1 MFKFATQISYLRFT
15 PCRWPRILQGIWVS
29 STPRSVYRFTF
40 IDLLITVPRE
50 DFVESGESCF
60 TTRKKSTWQEKVLLL
75 HLRRREAGIIIII
88 IIIIVPPRMEYRYPV
103 SIAHYVTQHNSAI
116 LLVQNSRRY
125 YPRLSATQKLISPSL
140 TRGLLLCRV
149 RYSPRLNQISH
160 KIQYTSRFR

>member
-1 MFKFATQISYLRFT
+1 MTPDFT
-15 PCRWPRILQGIWVS
+15 GNLSFFNASICLSLHIYRSTYYDSQG
-29 STPRSVYRFTF
+29 R
-40 IDLLITVPRE
+40 
-50 DFVESGESCF
+50 FVESGESFF

-88 IIIIVPPRMEYRYPV
+88 IIIVPPRMEYRYPV
-103 SIAHYVTQHNSAI
+103 SLAHYVTQHNSAI